1 MRARTAAKMPGPSD
15 TGLFSVAAR
24 MPPDAPCPNCSQWV
38 GACAVIVF
46 RAVLSAPIPGIFGH
60 SRIGNALP
68 LPALDG
74 GRLFLLVLRRIGLP
88 ISEKQEGWVH
98 LAGFVALIAFGI
110 IIAIS
115 DVTRFF

>member
-1 MRARTAAKMPGPSD
+1 MTGPVGVTAVFGQVMK
-15 TGLFSVAAR
+15 
-24 MPPDAPCPNCSQWV
+24 V
-38 GACAVIVF
+38 GFDYVLVLIASISLSLAVI
-46 RAVLSAPIPGIFGH
+46 
-60 SRIGNALP
+60 NALP

-115 DVTRFF
+115 DVTSFF